1 MKTKFLS
8 FDKDRLDKI
17 ASEHSKKYQN
27 SEPTNHTYI
36 DNILSDEVAEKVLEE
51 FPGKNDIEWIK
62 KEGDNKHE
70 YKMACEDT
78 EQFPPTIRQV
88 LSQCNSETFVDFLEK
103 LTGIK
108 GLIPDP
114 HYRGGGIHQI
124 VRGGFLKVHVDF
136 NWYPRFRI
144 ERRVNVILFFNKD
157 WKEEYGG
164 HFELWDK
171 DMKNAVV
178 KVPPLFNRA
187 AIFSTSE
194 DSYHGHPDP
203 LNFPEG
209 TSRKS
214 LALYYYTSPATDD
227 DARAKAHST
236 IFKNRPGEE
245 FKKNTNWKF
254 FVKQLIPPI
263 VITFIKKIK
272 W

>member
-1 MKTKFLS
+1 MSSPFF
-8 FDKDRLDKI
+8 FDKKYFDSI
-17 ASEHSKKYQN
+17 ASEKAKNYQGAQ
-27 SEPTNHTYI
+27 PTPHTYI
-36 DNILSDEVAEKVLEE
+36 DNFLPMEVAEQVLKE
-51 FPGKNDIEWIK
+51 FPGKNDIEWMK
-62 KEGDNKHE
+62 KEGNENEFKL
-70 YKMACEDT
+70 ACEDP
-78 EQFPPTIRQV
+78 EQFPPTIKDV
-88 LSQCNSETFVDFLEK
+88 LRECNSSVFVNFLEK
-103 LTGIK
+103 LTGIE

-114 HYRGGGIHQI
+114 HYRGGGLHQI

-136 NWYPRFRI
+136 NWYSRLRL

-171 DMKNAVV
+171 DMKKALV

-209 TSRKS
+209 LSRKS
-214 LALYYYTSPATDD
+214 IALYYYTSPATDEQ
-227 DARAKAHST
+227 ARAKAHTT
-236 IFKNRPGEE
+236 IFKSRPGEVLKKKHT
-245 FKKNTNWKF
+245 FKSVVRMF
-254 FVKQLIPPI
+254 IPPI
-263 VITFIKKIK
+263 IVTFVKRMR